1 MNGSIILPKLMR
13 KCPNCGDYTLKET
26 CQKCGIKT
34 KNPNPAKFS
43 LQDNYGEYRRKLKKE
58 IEQKEKL

>member
-1 MNGSIILPKLMR
+1 MPKLIR
-13 KCPNCGDYTLKET
+13 KCPNCGNYTLKGLCPQCHT
-26 CQKCGIKT
+26 QT

-58 IEQKEKL
+58 IDQNE